1 MFKSPILRNKIS
13 YLTKH
18 LTPKNGN
25 KVAEGTSKGSNKQP
39 PRNQEKF
46 VITPAKLTDYYRIE
60 DFPQPTPK
68 FRELAAN
75 FFLHAKTQLQWTLA
89 SYEEIPDVKDELLR
103 QKDPQYQ
110 PKFKSPILPEILMLG
125 YTNAGKST
133 LINTLL
139 NGMKPKDKSK
149 EYAYSSSRAGFTK
162 TMNSFNISNKFVLMD
177 CPGYGKFGDEKQGE
191 MVLTY
196 ISNRKQLRSAI
207 MIIDSTNGFREE
219 DILIINHLV
228 DNGIPF
234 DIVFSK
240 VDVIIERIMKAHK
253 VQTKNIEDVSQR
265 LKNMNEIEA
274 ANSKIIQYF
283 HTMIEDVG
291 LSGMAVRPK
300 LLFYNSQIN
309 SKTNKKSGFEE
320 IRTTIIERCDLEESL
335 KRLRSKK

>member
-1 MFKSPILRNKIS
+1 MFRSPILRNKIL

-18 LTPKNGN
+18 LKPKNE
-25 KVAEGTSKGSNKQP
+25 VIVEQTTKGSNKLP

-46 VITPAKLTDYYRIE
+46 IITPVKLTNHYRIE
-60 DFPQPTPK
+60 DYPEPSPK
-68 FRELAAN
+68 FKELASN
-75 FFLHAKTQLQWTLA
+75 FFLHAKPHLQWTLA
-89 SYEEIPDVKDELLR
+89 NYEDIPDVKDELLK
-103 QKDPQYQ
+103 QKNPQYQ
-110 PKFKSPILPEILMLG
+110 PKYQSPILPEILMLG

-139 NGMKPKDKSK
+139 NGMRKDKPK

-162 TMNSFNISNKFVLMD
+162 TMNSFSISNKFVLMD

-191 MVLTY
+191 MVLKY

-207 MIIDSTNGFREE
+207 IIIDSVNGFREE
-219 DILIINHLV
+219 DIQIVNHLV
-228 DNGIPF
+228 DNGLPF

-240 VDVIIERIMKAHK
+240 VDLIIERIMKSHK

-265 LKNMNEIEA
+265 ILNMQEIEF
-274 ANSKIIQYF
+274 ANNKIIQYF
-283 HTMIEDVG
+283 NTIIDNVG
-291 LSGMAVRPK
+291 LNTMAVRPK
-300 LLFYNSQIN
+300 LLFYNSQVN
-309 SKTNKKSGFEE
+309 SKTMKKSGFEE